1 MRDRQAGNE
10 DLLSLRVPCEAS
22 TETLEQLAACMYS
35 GGRMMMN
42 AELLV
47 PMLQLGDG
55 IQVRARVCKIV
66 VACLTSNHLEFHR
79 CVLSLSSYCIY
90 LNALEA

>member
-10 DLLSLRVPCEAS
+10 DLLSLRVPCESS
-22 TETLEQLAACMYS
+22 TETLEQLAACMY
-35 GGRMMMN
+35 GGGSMKMN

-55 IQVRARVCKIV
+55 IQVGQGNLHRVMMLRRCCRHLRIDTFT
-66 VACLTSNHLEFHR
+66 VA
-79 CVLSLSSYCIY
+79 
-90 LNALEA
+90 